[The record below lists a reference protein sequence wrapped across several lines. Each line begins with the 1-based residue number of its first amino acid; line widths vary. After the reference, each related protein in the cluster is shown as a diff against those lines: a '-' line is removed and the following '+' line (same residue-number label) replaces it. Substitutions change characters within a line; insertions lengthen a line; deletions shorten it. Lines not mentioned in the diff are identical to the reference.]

1 MDIKYLKELTDEV
14 IGTIDTN
21 FIDTDDVNK
30 MRDLCNRVCC
40 DCETVYITVVTD
52 VVDTKV

>member
-21 FIDTDDVNK
+21 FIDTVDLDK
-30 MRDLCNRVCC
+30 MRDLYNRVCC
-40 DCETVYITVVTD
+40 TTCEIVIND
-52 VVDTKV
+52 VVDTEV